1 MKKKFIAILLWILSI
16 IAVIHV
22 TNRYTHIEENI
33 MAIAESTLDYITK
46 EEGFKNKADKDST
59 GLLTIGV
66 GHLIKPDEQHLVSA
80 TLTDEQVKEL
90 LRSDLRWC
98 SEAVESSIKV
108 PLTQK
113 QFDALYSL
121 CFNIG
126 EGAFRKSTVVR
137 RLNAGDYKGAADA
150 IEMWNKPAVLINRRK
165 REKALFLA
173 DI

>member
-1 MKKKFIAILLWILSI
+1 MKKLVAVVLWCLGIF
-16 IAVIHV
+16 AVIHL
-22 TNRYTHIEENI
+22 TNQYTHIEEDI
-33 MAIAESTLDYITK
+33 MAIAESTLSLITH
-46 EEGFKNKADKDST
+46 EEGFRNKAYKDSK

-66 GHLIKPDEQHLVSA
+66 GHLIKDSEQHLVNA

-90 LRSDLRWC
+90 LKSDLKWC
-98 SEAVESSIKV
+98 SEAVETSVKV

-126 EGAFRKSTVVR
+126 ETNFKKSTVVK
-137 RLNAGDYKGAADA
+137 RLNANDYKGAADA
-150 IEMWNKPAVLINRRK
+150 IEMWNKPAVLIPRRK

-173 DI
+173 DL